1 LRLSPFF
8 PNRTFRKKTVQGLFE
23 MLGRPFLAL
32 VEGFGRIAVL
42 FFSAMAWAFRPPFR
56 LRLLVKQLE
65 FVGVRSFWVVVITG
79 AFTGMVIALQ
89 TYYGFRMF
97 SAESLVGGILAL
109 SVTRELGPVI
119 TALVVA
125 GRAGSAIAAEL
136 GTMRVTQQIDAL
148 ASMAV
153 DPVQYL
159 VTPRILAGIVML
171 PLLVVM
177 ADFVG
182 YVGGYFVG
190 VKLLG
195 INSGMFMAKTLE
207 LMEMSDLMNG
217 LVKAAVFGL
226 ILTTVGCYKGY
237 YTSGGAE
244 GVGRATTDA
253 VVISSLAILISDYF
267 LTAVMF

>member
-1 LRLSPFF
+1 
-8 PNRTFRKKTVQGLFE
+8 

-32 VEGFGRIAVL
+32 VEGFGEITVL
-42 FFSAMAWAFRPPFR
+42 FLSAVGWAFRPPFR
-56 LRLLVKQLE
+56 FRVLLKQME
-65 FVGVRSFWVVVITG
+65 FVGVRSFWVVVVTG
-79 AFTGMVIALQ
+79 AFTGMVISLQ
-89 TYYGFRMF
+89 TFYGFRMF

-109 SVTRELGPVI
+109 SVSRELGPVI
-119 TALVVA
+119 TGLVVA

-159 VTPRILAGIVML
+159 VTPRILAGVVML
-171 PLLVVM
+171 PLLVIM
-177 ADFVG
+177 ADFIG
-182 YVGGYFVG
+182 FVGGYFVG
-190 VKLLG
+190 VELLG
-195 INSGMFMAKTLE
+195 INKGMFMAKTLE
-207 LMEMSDLMNG
+207 LMEMSDLVNG
-217 LVKAAVFGL
+217 LIKASVFGL
-226 ILTTVGCYKGY
+226 ILTLVGCHKGY
-237 YTSGGAE
+237 STSGGAE